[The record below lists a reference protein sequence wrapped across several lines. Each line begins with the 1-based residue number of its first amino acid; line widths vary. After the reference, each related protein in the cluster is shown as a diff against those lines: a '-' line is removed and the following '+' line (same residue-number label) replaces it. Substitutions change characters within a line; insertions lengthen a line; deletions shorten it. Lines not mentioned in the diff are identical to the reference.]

1 MKRIPLFYRKNSSKS
16 SCSNDTIAKAILESQ
31 RQSNVH
37 IENQNIHLSALEKLS
52 AESGKLLYLHNEQ
65 LKGLNDK
72 SNRIANSS
80 NFIAWVA
87 ISATVCSIII
97 SCYFYLDSIET
108 QRRMIDYQ
116 IASKNLSE
124 IQDQITFKGE
134 QIGIETYCFDRERIK
149 SKEDIE
155 YYTDKSGW
163 IELLES
169 DKRKIRLSQLMVN
182 FPPSVQTLI
191 SERPIGAIR
200 TWEILPE
207 IMLSWAYQE
216 KYPDGIYSELD
227 WSEEKLKKFMSL
239 NPLANDFESLEK
251 KLVEGITLA
260 RQDEAILKML
270 MSVTNKMYQIFTKDS
285 FDNRDYLLNFMFST
299 KEGLDR
305 FPYYFGYGLDK
316 EEFDAMPKHCQR
328 VYKQIDERMQDVQ
341 REKRIVTSWNSE
353 GPSPVY

>member
-1 MKRIPLFYRKNSSKS
+1 MKRIPLFDRKNASNS
-16 SCSNDTIAKAILESQ
+16 SCSNDAIEKAILESQ
-31 RQSNVH
+31 RQSKVL
-37 IENQNIHLSALEKLS
+37 IENQNIHLSALEQLS
-52 AESGKLLYLHNEQ
+52 AESGKLLYQHNEQ

-72 SNRIANSS
+72 SNSIANSS
-80 NFIAWVA
+80 NFIACVA
-87 ISATVCSIII
+87 TFATFCSIII
-97 SCYFYLDSIET
+97 SIYFYQNSIDT

-124 IQDQITFKGE
+124 IQNQITFKGD
-134 QIGIETYCFDRERIK
+134 QLGIETYCFDREKIK

-155 YYTDKSGW
+155 YFTDISGW
-163 IELLES
+163 IELLEP
-169 DKRKIRLSQLMVN
+169 DKSKIRLSQLMVN

-200 TWEILPE
+200 RWDILPE

-216 KYPDGIYSELD
+216 KYPDGIYSELG
-227 WSEEKLKKFMSL
+227 WSEEKLKKFMSVNL
-239 NPLANDFESLEK
+239 LANDFESLEK
-251 KLVEGITLA
+251 KLVDGITLA

-270 MSVTNKMYQIFTKDS
+270 MSVTNRMYQIFTKDR
-285 FDNRDYLLNFMFST
+285 FDNEGYLLNFMFST
-299 KEGLDR
+299 KEGFDR

-353 GPSPVY
+353 GPSPGY